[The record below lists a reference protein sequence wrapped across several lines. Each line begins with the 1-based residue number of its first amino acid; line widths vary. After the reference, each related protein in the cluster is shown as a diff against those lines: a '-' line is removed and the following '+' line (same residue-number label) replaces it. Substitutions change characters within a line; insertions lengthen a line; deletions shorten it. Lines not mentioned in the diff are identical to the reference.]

1 MSSALLQKTERF
13 ACVFV
18 NDVTFFGSNL
28 KQSFFCDRIRTG
40 MS

>member
-1 MSSALLQKTERF
+1 MSSVLLQKMERF

-18 NDVTFFGSNL
+18 NDVTFFASNL
-28 KQSFFCDRIRTG
+28 KHDIFCDRIRTG

>member
-1 MSSALLQKTERF
+1 MFDKPTR
-13 ACVFV
+13 

-28 KQSFFCDRIRTG
+28 KHDIFCDRIRTG